1 VLPLANFFPS
11 CVYLSQDAD
20 DVVLVEQTLGGDQ
33 RAFELLIERHQRA
46 LFTVAA
52 RMLGSRDEAAD
63 ATQNAFVRVYQHLGS
78 YDPRHRF
85 YSWIYRIL
93 VNECLNVLRG
103 RRSSNEPADAQV
115 DPADGPLEAL
125 QASERRRHV
134 QQALLALPA
143 DLRAVIVLR
152 HYAGLSYEEIG
163 EAVGG
168 LPVKTVKSRLYTA
181 RQRLGQL
188 LFGWHDDAQT
198 FRRRD

>member
-1 VLPLANFFPS
+1 
-11 CVYLSQDAD
+11 VYLSQDTD
-20 DVVLVEQTLGGDQ
+20 DVVLVERTLGGDQ
-33 RAFELLIERHQRA
+33 RAFELLVERHQRA

-52 RMLGSRDEAAD
+52 RMLGNRDEAAD

-103 RRSSNEPADAQV
+103 RRNSNEPAETQV
-115 DPADGPLEAL
+115 DPSDGPLEVL
-125 QASERRRHV
+125 EASERRWHV
-134 QQALLALPA
+134 QQALLALPP

-188 LFGWHDDAQT
+188 LFGWQDDTQT
-198 FRRRD
+198 FKRRD

>member
-1 VLPLANFFPS
+1 M
-11 CVYLSQDAD
+11 YLSQDAD
-20 DVVLVEQTLGGDQ
+20 DVALIERSLNGDQ
-33 RAFELLIERHQRA
+33 RAFELLIERHQRV

-52 RMLGSRDEAAD
+52 RMLGNRDDAAD

-93 VNECLNVLRG
+93 VNECLNVLR
-103 RRSSNEPADAQV
+103 RRRNANEPAETQV
-115 DPADGPLEAL
+115 DLSGGPLEAL

-134 QQALLALPA
+134 QRALLALPPE
-143 DLRAVIVLR
+143 LRAVIVLR

-188 LFGWHDDAQT
+188 LFGWQHDAQGSG
-198 FRRRD
+198 RRD

>member
-1 VLPLANFFPS
+1 
-11 CVYLSQDAD
+11 VYLSQDAD
-20 DVVLVEQTLGGDQ
+20 DAALVERSLGGDQ
-33 RAFELLIERHQRA
+33 RAFECLVERHQRA

-52 RMLGSRDEAAD
+52 RMLGSRDDAAD

-103 RRSSNEPADAQV
+103 RRNSNEPAETQIDLA
-115 DPADGPLEAL
+115 AGPLEAL
-125 QASERRRHV
+125 QASERREHV
-134 QQALLALPA
+134 QRALLSLPPE
-143 DLRAVIVLR
+143 LRAVIVLR

-168 LPVKTVKSRLYTA
+168 LPVKTVKSRLYAA

-188 LFGWHDDAQT
+188 LFGWQHEAQVS
-198 FRRRD
+198 RR